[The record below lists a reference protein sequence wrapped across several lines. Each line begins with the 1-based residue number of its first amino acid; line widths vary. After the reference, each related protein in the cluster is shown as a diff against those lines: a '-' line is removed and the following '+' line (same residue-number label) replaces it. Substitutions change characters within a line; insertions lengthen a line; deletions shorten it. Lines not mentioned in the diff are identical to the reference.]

1 MKKIINKLT
10 LLALAFLF
18 VFSLFISF
26 NKTNAKENDLDRIN
40 EYFITVDPNFDD
52 GSLNIRIDIKWKVLD
67 SSSEGPLTWVKIGV
81 ANYHVDN
88 LVAITDNIKRIKY
101 MSDDG
106 SFIRL
111 DFKQKYYQ
119 GDVVTFSFSFNQSYM
134 YFIDKDDMITYDYNP
149 GYFYN
154 ILVDRCILRWKTDN
168 VLSIAHSSLEYEV
181 MDGYFV
187 YKSPLSYNKAI
198 KIHLSYDK
206 SVFTTIDP
214 NKTYTDESEKYPWLM
229 PLIVISCIIG
239 IILIAA
245 LISKLTRDP
254 YKADRGFYGPYR
266 HSYYWLYRS
275 HYRRYRP
282 TGGVSKT
289 GTPINPPSNVGS
301 GRGYHGGGGCA
312 CACACACAGG
322 GRAGCSMKDF
332 YHTNIRTEDLKE
344 EKA

>member
-1 MKKIINKLT
+1 MTTKDYLKIYNRYNSSPRYLGRKEDLRKIR
-10 LLALAFLF
+10 
-18 VFSLFISF
+18 SF
-26 NKTNAKENDLDRIN
+26 NKHL
-40 EYFITVDPNFDD
+40 
-52 GSLNIRIDIKWKVLD
+52 IK
-67 SSSEGPLTWVKIGV
+67 
-81 ANYHVDN
+81 
-88 LVAITDNIKRIKY
+88 
-101 MSDDG
+101 
-106 SFIRL
+106 
-111 DFKQKYYQ
+111 
-119 GDVVTFSFSFNQSYM
+119 
-134 YFIDKDDMITYDYNP
+134 
-149 GYFYN
+149 
-154 ILVDRCILRWKTDN
+154 
-168 VLSIAHSSLEYEV
+168 
-181 MDGYFV
+181 
-187 YKSPLSYNKAI
+187 
-198 KIHLSYDK
+198 
-206 SVFTTIDP
+206 
-214 NKTYTDESEKYPWLM
+214 KYPWLM

-239 IILIAA
+239 IILIAT